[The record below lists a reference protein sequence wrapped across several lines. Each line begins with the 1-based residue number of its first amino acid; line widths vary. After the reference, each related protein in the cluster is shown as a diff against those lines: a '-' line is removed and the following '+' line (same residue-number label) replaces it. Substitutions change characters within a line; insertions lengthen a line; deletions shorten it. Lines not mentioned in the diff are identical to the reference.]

1 MKTGTNHN
9 TLDHLKAFKPTKKD
23 TKMGSTSKPLYQ
35 VAVLMFN
42 GVDIL
47 DFAGPVE
54 MLSHISYNHN
64 PDTPEHVF
72 QFQLVANSTT
82 VRSGGCITVNSDLTF
97 EEATKQIDT
106 FDILIVPGGLPSV
119 IKNLYE
125 THAAELKFIEA
136 FSNAAPA
143 KEGRERV
150 IMSVCTG
157 ALLLGSTGAL
167 SGLTATTHHRAL
179 DILRNVCQNASK
191 GVEGAK
197 PVEVVSKR
205 YIDGGLNAAGI
216 RVITSGG
223 ISCGLDASLYLGSLK
238 TSVQAAEFVCK
249 VSEYEWRRE

>member
-1 MKTGTNHN
+1 
-9 TLDHLKAFKPTKKD
+9 
-23 TKMGSTSKPLYQ
+23 MGSTSKPVYQ

-64 PDTPEHVF
+64 PDSPEHVF
-72 QFQLVANSTT
+72 QFHLIANSTA
-82 VRSGGCITVNSDLTF
+82 VRSGGCITVSADLTF
-97 EEATKQIDT
+97 EEATKKIDS

-125 THAAELKFIEA
+125 THAAELRFIEA
-136 FSNAAPA
+136 FNKAAPA
-143 KEGRERV
+143 KDGQERV

-167 SGLTATTHHRAL
+167 SGLTVTTHHRAL
-179 DILRNVCQNASK
+179 DILRNLCRDASK
-191 GVEGAK
+191 GIDGSK

-205 YIDGGLNAAGI
+205 YVDGGLNAAGI
-216 RVITSGG
+216 RVITAGG

-238 TSVQAAEFVCK
+238 TSVEAAEFVCR
-249 VSEYEWRRE
+249 VSEYEWRRD

>member
-1 MKTGTNHN
+1 M
-9 TLDHLKAFKPTKKD
+9 D
-23 TKMGSTSKPLYQ
+23 STSKPVYQ

-47 DFAGPVE
+47 DYAGPVE

-64 PDTPEHVF
+64 PDAPEHAF
-72 QFQLVANSTT
+72 QFHLVADSNA
-82 VRSGGCITVNSDLTF
+82 VRSGGCITVNADLSI
-97 EEATKQIDT
+97 EEATKKIDS

-125 THAAELKFIEA
+125 THAGELKFIEA
-136 FSNAAPA
+136 FNKAAPA
-143 KEGRERV
+143 KDDRERV
-150 IMSVCTG
+150 ILSVCTG

-167 SGLTATTHHRAL
+167 SGLTVTTHHRAL
-179 DILRNVCQNASK
+179 DILRNVCRDASK

-205 YIDGGLNAAGI
+205 YVDGGLNATGI
-216 RVITSGG
+216 RVITAGG

-238 TSVQAAEFVCK
+238 TSVQAAEFVCR
-249 VSEYEWRRE
+249 VSEYEWKRE

>member
-1 MKTGTNHN
+1 MT
-9 TLDHLKAFKPTKKD
+9 
-23 TKMGSTSKPLYQ
+23 GSTSKPVYQ

-64 PDTPEHVF
+64 PDSPEHVF
-72 QFQLVANSTT
+72 QFQLVANSKA
-82 VRSGGCITVNSDLTF
+82 VRSGGCITVSADLTF
-97 EEATKQIDT
+97 EEATEKIDS
-106 FDILIVPGGLPSV
+106 FDVLIVPGGLPSV

-136 FSNAAPA
+136 FNKATPTKA
-143 KEGRERV
+143 GQERV

-167 SGLTATTHHRAL
+167 SGLTVTTHHRAL
-179 DILRNVCQNASK
+179 DILRNLCQNASK
-191 GVEGAK
+191 GKDGAK

-205 YIDGGLNAAGI
+205 YVDGGLNAAGI
-216 RVITSGG
+216 RVITAGG

-238 TSVQAAEFVCK
+238 TSVEAAEFVCR